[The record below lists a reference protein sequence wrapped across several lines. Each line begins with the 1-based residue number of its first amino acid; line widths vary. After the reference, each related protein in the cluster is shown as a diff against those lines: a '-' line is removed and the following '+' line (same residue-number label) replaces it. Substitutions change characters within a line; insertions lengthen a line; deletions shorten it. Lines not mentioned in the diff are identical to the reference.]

1 MSAPAAAPTTRS
13 PDSRSQPDR
22 LSLLALTALGV
33 VFGDIGTS
41 PLYALRECV
50 HSEHGV
56 DPTPDN
62 VLGVLSLIFWSLMLV
77 VTVKYL
83 IFIMRADNQGEGG
96 ILALLALVPERMRVD
111 ERGRLGLIAALV
123 LFGAALLYGDGIIT
137 PAISVLSAVEGL
149 GVATHALDPV
159 IVPSTTVI
167 LLLLFTIQSRGTE
180 KIGRMFGPIM
190 LLWFLAIA
198 VLGLRFIV
206 RNPAVLSAL
215 SPAPA
220 VRFFAAHGLHGFTIL
235 GAVVLA
241 ITGAEALYADMGHF
255 GRAPIRLAWYS
266 LVLPALV
273 LNYFGQGALL
283 LQHPEAADNPFF
295 ALVPRGPLTYAL
307 VGLSTVATVIASQA
321 LISGAYSLTHQAI
334 QLGYWPRA
342 RIKHT
347 SIFTEGQIYIA
358 GVNWALAVACIL
370 LVIWLRES
378 SRLAAA
384 YGIAVTGTMAI
395 TSMTY
400 FVVTRWT
407 WRWSLVKS
415 LALLVLFLSLDLPF
429 FGANLTKLFQGG
441 YVPLVV
447 AVIIFTLMSTWR
459 RGRILLARRL
469 SEAALRAQ
477 PAFERLVNE
486 WGWRVPGSAVV
497 LTANPVGIPAILAHH
512 ALHAHV
518 LHETVLLLTVVTEH
532 VPRIPHEKSVE
543 VYDLQHGCYRV
554 LVHTGFMQTAH
565 LPSLLERVAL
575 ERELPIDFDALTYY
589 IGREQ
594 LLATNKGEMKALR
607 ERLFA
612 FMARNAASPDIFY
625 GLPPEQVL
633 EIGLRVEL

>member
-1 MSAPAAAPTTRS
+1 MSAISSELPAS
-13 PDSRSQPDR
+13 SRPDR
-22 LSLLALTALGV
+22 LSLLALTALGI

-41 PLYALRECV
+41 PLYALRQCV

-56 DPTPDN
+56 APTPAN
-62 VLGVLSLIFWSLMLV
+62 VLGVLSLIFWSLTLI
-77 VTVKYL
+77 VTIKYL
-83 IFIMRADNQGEGG
+83 TFILRADNQGEGG
-96 ILALLALVPERMRVD
+96 ILALLALVPARMRVT
-111 ERGRLGLIAALV
+111 ERGRLGVVAALV

-149 GVATHALDPV
+149 GVATHALDSAV
-159 IVPSTTVI
+159 VPITVAV
-167 LLLLFTIQSRGTE
+167 LLLLFSIQSRGTE
-180 KIGRMFGPIM
+180 TIGRMFGPIM
-190 LLWFLAIA
+190 LLWFLTIGILGARLIA
-198 VLGLRFIV
+198 G
-206 RNPAVLSAL
+206 NPAVLSAL

-220 VRFFAAHGLHGFTIL
+220 VRFFAAHGLRGFTIL

-255 GRAPIRLAWYS
+255 GRTPIRLAWYA

-307 VGLSTVATVIASQA
+307 VGLSTAATVIASQA
-321 LISGAYSLTHQAI
+321 LISGAYSLTYQAI

-342 RIKHT
+342 HVKHT

-358 GVNWALAVACIL
+358 GVNWALAVACVL

-395 TSMTY
+395 TSITY

-407 WRWSLVKS
+407 WGWSLAKS
-415 LALLVLFLSLDLPF
+415 LPLLLLFLSLDLPF
-429 FGANLTKLFQGG
+429 AGANLSKLFQGG

-447 AVIIFTLMSTWR
+447 ALILFTLMSTWR
-459 RGRILLARRL
+459 RGRTLLARRL

-477 PAFERLVNE
+477 PAFERLLSA
-486 WGWRVPGSAVV
+486 WGSRVPGTVVV
-497 LTANPVGIPAILAHH
+497 LTANPVGIPATLAHH
-512 ALHAHV
+512 AQHAHV
-518 LHETVLLLTVVTEH
+518 LHETVLLMTIVTEH
-532 VPRIPHEKSVE
+532 VPRVPREQSVE
-543 VYDLQHGCYRV
+543 IQDLERGFYRV
-554 LVHTGFMQTAH
+554 LIHTGFMQTAH
-565 LPSLLERVAL
+565 LPCLLERAAL
-575 ERELPIDFDALTYY
+575 EHALPIDFDALTYY
-589 IGREQ
+589 IGRER
-594 LLATNKGEMKALR
+594 LLATNQGEMRALR

-625 GLPPEQVL
+625 GLPPDQVV
-633 EIGLRVEL
+633 EIGLRVDL